1 MRDPGSNSV
10 PSGGDL
16 AAPGARPGS
25 ERFEPAGGKIRS
37 VLLLADGQKTRVQ
50 EALGEVESFLESR
63 GVAVSV
69 HPDVRGLRDSGEAVA
84 GAEVDLVVV
93 LGGDGSV
100 LTAANAFHAR
110 PVPTIGINFGRVGF
124 LASLEVSAWRE
135 GLIEVF
141 EGRAVVEHRMRL
153 EARVRRAGQVEPAV
167 MCAMNDVVISRG
179 EAPKMAA
186 FRLSSAGR
194 DVSSY
199 RADGLICSTPS
210 GSTAYSLAAGGP
222 ILDPALRAMVVTPI
236 SAHALAMRPLVLDP
250 SAELEVAVIDSPSPV
265 SLDVDGRRMAALSS
279 GDAVLLGAAREPYPL
294 LTIPSFDPWQRLRDR
309 LGWAGR
315 LDERIED

>member
-1 MRDPGSNSV
+1 VSNPGSSST
-10 PSGGDL
+10 PSGGEP

-25 ERFEPAGGKIRS
+25 ERFEPKGGKIRS

-50 EALGEVESFLESR
+50 EALGEVEAFLESR

-69 HPDVRGLRDSGEAVA
+69 HPDVRSLRDGGEAVA
-84 GAEVDLVVV
+84 GADVDLVVV

-153 EARVRRAGQVEPAV
+153 EARVRRGGAVEPAV

-250 SAELEVAVIDSPSPV
+250 GAELEVAVIDSPSPV
-265 SLDVDGRRMAALSS
+265 SLDVDGRRMASLSS

>member
-1 MRDPGSNSV
+1 VSSSGSSSV
-10 PSGGDL
+10 PSGGGP

-69 HPDVRGLRDSGEAVA
+69 HPDVRGLRGSGEAVS

-100 LTAANAFHAR
+100 LTAANAFHAK

-135 GLIEVF
+135 
-141 EGRAVVEHRMRL
+141 HRMRL
-153 EARVRRAGQVEPAV
+153 EARVRRAGQEEPAV

-265 SLDVDGRRMAALSS
+265 SLDVDGRRMASLAS

-315 LDERIED
+315 LDERVED